1 MPRAKKKE
9 PKLNTVTSKQTKSV
23 TPKVSSKNKKGDS
36 EDQIVQEPPSRSR
49 RAAASKTQACESLIP
64 NSRDSAPGSPGP
76 AKSGKN
82 QTSEVASRPTSR
94 ARSRTAAKRPGPGTS
109 DAQDV
114 PKSGNEVVSSE
125 SGSGRPTRRGRSQKK
140 DASAAVN
147 ETSKEALTAAMA
159 VSVSAKGSSVR
170 RGRKGKTD
178 PQNKE
183 DGGEGAARS
192 VSSKGN
198 QSNLKRK
205 NEESTEVLVTAD
217 DRKITEPTRSDAEE
231 NVKKS
236 TRVKGSTAKG
246 RKEKEGPLTKVSH
259 ITLFK
264 LGQTAPLEES
274 ILKDSAGT
282 GKWKSF
288 SNQNLSLK
296 SKRLSLER
304 KESSSDL
311 NKKRKS
317 SITPDELNPTP
328 TKKPAVK
335 PTLRKVGFQ
344 SIARS
349 FAKNGTITQKNAPRK
364 TLCSMDILGLL
375 DDDLEDEADE
385 LPERPDVDEVVPDEP
400 LEKDQ
405 QNKVVTKA
413 TNSFLKGKDKVPVW
427 KQVKLKSGDDSKT
440 ADDVFNPEKYGEEE
454 FGPEDLNPK
463 KKRVRKKKKDT
474 KAILVFGGKSK
485 SGATAKSAVNE
496 VKKAVKESHN
506 LKTPEVEKKKGKKAA
521 VDGGKR
527 LIQPIPNIFDNPPPS
542 SLNNQPKGPIIKVTN
557 YSTDIS
563 HGAQNYFDSEI
574 HHYEPGDDDHFDCP
588 PDTGED
594 INRSGAFG
602 ASLSVPSKNYKTPA
616 IPKKIS
622 RLQSDNSSTPNQKE
636 ASKPLPVTIKEQI
649 KCAFGFD
656 DSEDDEVVSENESL
670 SISPVRKVTNPAL
683 EMLENESVLSS
694 ISGTNRLSSIQG
706 STLGANISR
715 GHQIPIIRK
724 PAQPKKDGPFRLN
737 LPPPNA
743 HSVQRQLLAQVKAL
757 KEKDKKKKIIAGKKP
772 SRFSPRKPMHSST
785 MHGDPIHSSTL
796 LDFERDVPKP
806 KNAYEM
812 MKEASQNPREK
823 TKKLVKKATK
833 NPPTLEQSSL
843 YEDPPVDPCNL
854 DKLSGQKSDI
864 QKLSDKENSDINSPQ
879 KPKKPAVSRVYKR
892 KSLNTSAAV
901 KPSVSFDQ
909 SVPKKTP
916 KKVTK
921 QEKAIKQWTQLQT
934 SHFSEVDDFDL
945 SFS

>member
-1 MPRAKKKE
+1 MGIPSSRDSPLSKDSASGGSPAPAK
-9 PKLNTVTSKQTKSV
+9 
-23 TPKVSSKNKKGDS
+23 SSKN
-36 EDQIVQEPPSRSR
+36 Q
-49 RAAASKTQACESLIP
+49 AAE
-64 NSRDSAPGSPGP
+64 N
-76 AKSGKN
+76 
-82 QTSEVASRPTSR
+82 EVASRPTSR
-94 ARSRTAAKRPGPGTS
+94 TKSRTTIKPDTS
-109 DAQDV
+109 AAQDDA
-114 PKSGNEVVSSE
+114 KTATEVISSEE
-125 SGSGRPTRRGRSQKK
+125 SGSRRTTRRGRSQKK
-140 DASAAVN
+140 DSPPVAVN
-147 ETSKEALTAAMA
+147 KSSEGALIPPARA
-159 VSVSAKGSSVR
+159 VSAKGGSVR
-170 RGRKGKTD
+170 QGRKGKTVSPNTGD
-178 PQNKE
+178 C
-183 DGGEGAARS
+183 DEGAARS
-192 VSSKGN
+192 ASRKGN
-198 QSNLKRK
+198 QRKLKGK
-205 NEESTEVLVTAD
+205 SEKLDVDAVSVDAK
-217 DRKITEPTRSDAEE
+217 KITETTCSDAED
-231 NVKKS
+231 NVKKCKKG
-236 TRVKGSTAKG
+236 KGSTVKG
-246 RKEKEGPLTKVSH
+246 RKEEEEPLTKVSD
-259 ITLFK
+259 LK
-264 LGQTAPLEES
+264 LSKSGTPPVEES
-274 ILKDSAGT
+274 IVKEVART
-282 GKWKSF
+282 GKWQSF
-288 SNQNLSLK
+288 SNESLSLK
-296 SKRLSLER
+296 NKRLSLE
-304 KESSSDL
+304 KEESPSAQNISY
-311 NKKRKS
+311 KKRKS

-335 PTLRKVGFQ
+335 PATRKVGFQ

-375 DDDLEDEADE
+375 DDDLEEEADE
-385 LPERPDVDEVVPDEP
+385 VPEQPDVDEVAPEET
-400 LEKDQ
+400 LQKRDQ
-405 QNKVVTKA
+405 LNEVVTKS
-413 TNSFLKGKDKVPVW
+413 TNSFSKGKDKVPVW

-485 SGATAKSAVNE
+485 TGTSAKSAVNE

-506 LKTPEVEKKKGKKAA
+506 LKTPEVEKKKGKKTAA
-521 VDGGKR
+521 EGVKR

-542 SLNNQPKGPIIKVTN
+542 SLQNQPKGPVIKVTN

-588 PDTGED
+588 PNTGEE

-602 ASLSVPSKNYKTPA
+602 SSLSVPSKNYKTPA

-636 ASKPLPVTIKEQI
+636 APKPLPVTIKEQI

-656 DSEDDEVVSENESL
+656 DSEDDEVLSENESL

-683 EMLENESVLSS
+683 EILENESVLSS
-694 ISGTNRLSSIQG
+694 ISAVGSNRLSSIQG

-724 PAQPKKDGPFRLN
+724 PVQPKKDGPFRLN
-737 LPPPNA
+737 LPPPSA
-743 HSVQRQLLAQVKAL
+743 HSVERQLLAQVKAL
-757 KEKDKKKKIIAGKKP
+757 KEKEKKKKVIAGKKP
-772 SRFSPRKPMHSST
+772 SRFSPRKPLHSST

-796 LDFERDVPKP
+796 LDFDRDVPKP

-823 TKKLVKKATK
+823 TKKLVKKVTK

-854 DKLSGQKSDI
+854 DKLSGQKSDN

-892 KSLNTSAAV
+892 KSLNTSATV